1 MSSPPTHDDRPAER
15 WHLVLDARSSRE
27 RGRRTLARL
36 LDAAAAEFS
45 AYGYHGTRVAR
56 IAKRA
61 HTSHG
66 SFYVYFE
73 GKNDLV
79 LAMQEEIV
87 AEGDHLLESIP
98 ELQPDAAGFLAL
110 RAWLARVCE
119 SFLEH
124 AAVRSA
130 ILDAI
135 IDDADPRIS
144 KVGLR
149 AQHRWTTA
157 LADRIRAAGADDIDP
172 YLAALCID
180 NLIDRATRSI
190 HRGQLLVSLDEL
202 VDGVTELVH
211 RSVFGSA
218 QPSRSHPAPTTP

>member
-1 MSSPPTHDDRPAER
+1 MASAPTHDDRQTER
-15 WHLVLDARSSRE
+15 WRRVLDARTSRE

-36 LDAAAAEFS
+36 LDAAVAEFS
-45 AYGYHGTRVAR
+45 AYGYHGARVAR

-61 HTSHG
+61 RTSHG
-66 SFYVYFE
+66 SFYVYFK

-87 AEGDHLLESIP
+87 AEGDQLLETIP
-98 ELQPDAAGFLAL
+98 ELQPDPAGFMEL
-110 RAWLARVCE
+110 RVWLARVCDV
-119 SFLEH
+119 FLEH

-149 AQHRWTTA
+149 AQQRWTTA

-172 YLAALCID
+172 YLAALSID

-190 HRGQLLVSLDEL
+190 HRGQLLLSFDEL
-202 VDGVTELVH
+202 VDGAAELIH

-218 QPSRSHPAPTTP
+218 EPSKPRPASTTP